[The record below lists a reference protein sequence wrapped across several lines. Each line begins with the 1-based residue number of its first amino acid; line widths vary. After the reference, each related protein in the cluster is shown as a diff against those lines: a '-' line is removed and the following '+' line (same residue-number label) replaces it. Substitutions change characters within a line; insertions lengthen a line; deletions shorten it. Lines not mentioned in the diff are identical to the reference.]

1 MKKKKYMMILLLVFT
16 MLATGCTTYL
26 KDENKK
32 PVQNEVTGQN
42 LVENILCQPESE
54 ETRAIY
60 EKHNMDLNKL
70 PKCSEFTITSGGYE
84 GMWNSLFVKPL
95 TWVIVMVGSL
105 VKNYGL
111 AVIIVTILIR
121 LVLYPITKKTALQSE
136 LLKKARPELEKL
148 EKKYKNKNTQEAQI
162 QKSQEMM
169 FIYKKYKISPFSGC
183 IFAFIQIPLFLAF
196 FESLNRLPVIFEG
209 TLLGFQLGTTPGVGL
224 SNGQIYY
231 IILNI
236 LVATATYFSF
246 KLNATAGMMGEDQA
260 KQMRTMNIFSVVL
273 ISFMSFTVST
283 SICLYWIFNSGFT
296 IIQNLLVKRGK
307 KNAEII

>member
-1 MKKKKYMMILLLVFT
+1 MKKKCMIISLIVMT
-16 MLATGCTTYL
+16 MLLTGCTTYL

-32 PVQNEVTGQN
+32 TVQNEITGQN
-42 LVENILCQPESE
+42 LVENILCQPEEE
-54 ETRAIY
+54 ETRKIY
-60 EKHNMDLNKL
+60 EQNNFNLNEL
-70 PKCSEFTITSGGYE
+70 PKCSEFSVTSGGYE

-95 TWVIVMVGSL
+95 TWFIIKIGEI

-111 AVIIVTILIR
+111 AVIIITILIR

-136 LLKKARPELEKL
+136 YLKKAKPELEKL
-148 EKKYKNKNTQEAQI
+148 ENKYRNKNTQEAQI

-169 FIYKKYKISPFSGC
+169 MIYKKYKISPFSGC

-196 FESLNRLPVIFEG
+196 FEALNRLPVIFEG
-209 TLLGFQLGTTPGVGL
+209 SLIGFQLGTTPWIGIT
-224 SNGQIYY
+224 NGNYYY

-236 LVATATYFSF
+236 LVALATYFSF
-246 KLNATAGMMGEDQA
+246 KLNATASMMGEDQE
-260 KQMRTMNIFSVVL
+260 KQMRKMNTFSVVL

-296 IIQNLLVKRGK
+296 IVQNLLVKRGK